1 MGQPPT
7 PLHLMCACELSTPM
21 LSMRAPHPA
30 PAISAGAAK
39 LGRGTGSPR
48 GPPVLQEEHLR
59 ELSLRQSLGGLAS
72 GLIGYHGIVLG
83 DGVAFLIMDEGAGTL
98 LGLYHDR

>member
-1 MGQPPT
+1 
-7 PLHLMCACELSTPM
+7 
-21 LSMRAPHPA
+21 
-30 PAISAGAAK
+30 
-39 LGRGTGSPR
+39 
-48 GPPVLQEEHLR
+48 VLQEEHLR